1 MSYMKEK
8 FHELHDKRAE
18 VISTVKTE
26 ERKLDD
32 KGHSRF
38 KKDLKSVEE
47 SIEQAKEK
55 ERMRA
60 AESHLRLKIHM
71 ENKDK
76 KREELI

>member
-1 MSYMKEK
+1 MFIKKEE
-8 FHELHDKRAE
+8 FNAIHEKRAE
-18 VISTVKTE
+18 AISTVKAE
-26 ERKLDD
+26 DKKLDD

-47 SIEQAKEK
+47 SIELAKEN
-55 ERMRA
+55 ERKKA
-60 AESHLRLKIHM
+60 AESHLRLKMHM